1 MTDVVVRDP
10 VLAGTGEDLHT
21 DNSSCRN
28 VVMQRPYQ
36 HKPGGFEIAPIAL
49 MDMERLRQSR
59 IALLVGGVRYA
70 TMSV

>member
-1 MTDVVVRDP
+1 
-10 VLAGTGEDLHT
+10 
-21 DNSSCRN
+21 
-28 VVMQRPYQ
+28 MQRPYQ

-49 MDMERLRQSR
+49 MDTERLRQSR